1 MNTKTVTN
9 ITSTIDTYQFMGT
22 HFLASYCGCDSSKM
36 VDIETLKEV
45 LTSAVKA
52 SGATVLGQVDHV
64 FPGSLLGYTS
74 VFVLSES
81 HASIHTYPEQS
92 SCFVDMFTCGH
103 HCSYQPFD

>member
-1 MNTKTVTN
+1 MT
-9 ITSTIDTYQFMGT
+9 
-22 HFLASYCGCDSSKM
+22 
-36 VDIETLKEV
+36 DIETLKKV
-45 LTSAVKA
+45 LVGAVKA

-103 HCSYQPFD
+103 HCSYQPFDQQLRSYLNPHTVNYQVVHRETTNTIIDSGYP